1 MTLSIRTVAH
11 PAVCPAVCPVMRPLA
26 LAACAVLLQACAAPP
41 PQVAKKELAME
52 PLLRLGHSSGQTAL
66 SYYQLGKYH
75 QERGNDAL
83 AIDAY
88 RHSLVLDSQQLEARN
103 ALAAV
108 YSQQRKLDEAKSLLL
123 DLVAQYPAVAHPY
136 NNLGYIYFIEGNYS
150 AAVQTLKR
158 ALVLDFANERA
169 RNNLRLA
176 EQALAKSETGN
187 PVTLQAGASV
197 NTLNMTSPP
206 DAINELTPALIT
218 SGPENRDQ
226 IAGLIS
232 TKNTMTADATGDTGK
247 IKQPDQPAAKMP
259 GLVPQAR
266 MELVQLAANVLELR
280 LKPGLDGK
288 PVNVIAASPD
298 QAPAKVVMQVLEKM
312 LIKTAVTLDSK
323 VQVQVQ
329 VPGLATRAAKIQV
342 ANGNGVVGMAR
353 RVSHVLGKSG
363 IAVSSLAN
371 ERPYVQQETKIL
383 YRAGYE
389 QTANLVRQALRG
401 EAVLVQASQ
410 MAANADVRLVIG
422 EKAISQLARLEA
434 ESGAPLATVNAQ
446 TDAEGKDAAASRS

>member
-1 MTLSIRTVAH
+1 MTLSIATVAH
-11 PAVCPAVCPVMRPLA
+11 LAVRPAFCPVMRPLA
-26 LAACAVLLQACAAPP
+26 LAACAVLLQACASPP

-52 PLLRLGHSSGQTAL
+52 PLLRLGHSSGQTAR

-88 RHSLVLDSQQLEARN
+88 RHSLVLDSRQLEARN
-103 ALAAV
+103 ALATV

-197 NTLNMTSPP
+197 NTPNMTSPP
-206 DAINELTPALIT
+206 DAINEVTPALIA

-232 TKNTMTADATGDTGK
+232 TKDTMTADATGETGK

-280 LKPGLDGK
+280 FKPGLDGK

-323 VQVQVQ
+323 VQV
-329 VPGLATRAAKIQV
+329 PGLATRAPKIQV

-383 YRAGYE
+383 YRPGYE

-401 EAVLVQASQ
+401 KAVLVQASQ

-422 EKAISQLARLEA
+422 EEAISQLARLEA

-446 TDAEGKDAAASRS
+446 TDAEGKNAAASRS